1 MSDYIKR
8 EDAIDAL
15 YEECNKD
22 QSLSCPYQFFDGIA
36 SIPVADVRENVHGE
50 WIDDLV
56 AFHHVCSICRC
67 CVRATMMEVFEGEGE
82 WNYCPNCGAQ
92 NGVRK

>member
-50 WIDDLV
+50 WIDTGSGEECS
-56 AFHHVCSICRC
+56 VCHEIQYGYDSGRRFC
-67 CVRATMMEVFEGEGE
+67 AS
-82 WNYCPNCGAQ
+82 CGAVMD
-92 NGVRK
+92 GGDDE